1 MSNIIAS
8 LTNGDYTTQ
17 VLQNTDGTYSVIEI
31 SNEGVIER
39 SGNLQSLSAVML
51 RVLKCWTAEFEMDEL
66 SAYKLV
72 CETVRAS

>member
-31 SNEGVIER
+31 YEGVIER